1 LSEVS
6 VKRAY
11 DPLSAE
17 DSVRVLVDRLW
28 PRGLPRDGA
37 KIDFWPKKVAPSSA
51 LRRWFA
57 YGPASGAVVRR
68 IEDLALVTCFEGGSC
83 LIASACMLQTA
94 LREALAAFLAVLD
107 RCTLADL
114 ASSPALVRL
123 LETA

>member
-1 LSEVS
+1 VAAWIAAGWGKDRFLTQEGC
-6 VKRAY
+6 
-11 DPLSAE
+11 AE
-17 DSVRVLVDRLW
+17 TGCIAGSLTVRRM
-28 PRGLPRDGA
+28 
-37 KIDFWPKKVAPSSA
+37 
-51 LRRWFA
+51 
-57 YGPASGAVVRR
+57 ASGAVVRR

-107 RCTLADL
+107 RCALADL